1 VLGAI
6 LGSGMVDRVRGDKA
20 PAAAM
25 EETLRLC
32 IAFGLGAVLCATIA
46 SFSTDFFAV
55 CVIAM
60 DPEVM
65 FPQVALLCIENPE

>member
-1 VLGAI
+1 
-6 LGSGMVDRVRGDKA
+6 MVDRVRGDKA